1 MIKVLVI
8 VGPTAIGK
16 TSLSISLAKQFNG
29 EIISGDSIQ
38 IYKGLDIGSGK
49 VLESEMDNI
58 KHYGIDILNPNDNF
72 SVYEFQTKAREYINN
87 INDNGKL
94 AIICGGT
101 GLYIKALLYDYIFVD
116 QKELDYSIY
125 DNLSNQQI
133 YNQLLDKDPKSLDKI
148 HINNRQRLVRALAMA
163 DNNIIKSEQ
172 IDSQEHKLIYDAMII
187 GLTDD
192 REEVYNRIN
201 MRVDNMFNIGLEKE
215 VRDLIDRGITFDNQC
230 MQAIGYKEFKAYF
243 NNEITLE
250 ETKELIKRNSR
261 RYAKKQYTWFNNQT
275 PIKWFKNK
283 EYDVLV
289 DEVKQWIKN

>member
-72 SVYEFQTKAREYINN
+72 SVYEFQTKAREYINK
-87 INDNGKL
+87 INDDGKL
-94 AIICGGT
+94 AIVCGGT

-215 VRDLIDRGITFDNQC
+215 VRDLIEKGITFDKQC

>member
-72 SVYEFQTKAREYINN
+72 SVYEFQTKAREYINK
-87 INDNGKL
+87 INDVGKL
-94 AIICGGT
+94 AIVCGGT

-116 QKELDYSIY
+116 QEEFDYSIY

-243 NNEITLE
+243 DNEITLE
-250 ETKELIKRNSR
+250 ETKELIRRNSR

>member
-215 VRDLIDRGITFDNQC
+215 VRDLIDKGITFDNQC

-243 NNEITLE
+243 DNEITLE

>member
-125 DNLSNQQI
+125 DDLSNQQI

-215 VRDLIDRGITFDNQC
+215 VRDLIDKGITFDNQC

-243 NNEITLE
+243 DNEITLE

>member
-243 NNEITLE
+243 DNEITLE